1 MKNKGLK
8 ILLLT
13 LAICCPKFVFA
24 ETIVL
29 KSGKKIEGK
38 IIEKTEE
45 YIKTNLYGVD
55 LTYYLDD
62 IATIDGKV
70 FSIPKVEKDFFVKN
84 NDTQTEG
91 AKIPEELIR
100 NYDIDKVKKAISQ
113 GANVN
118 ARYRFDSTALMLAV
132 MKQNPKSLE
141 LAKLLIDSGTDINA
155 KNDSGETALRRAV
168 FGTLETF
175 KLLIERGADLDIADN
190 RGKTVLMECASRG
203 GRDKVQVL
211 IENGANVN
219 LKDYDNKTALI
230 YAADYR
236 KDLIVELLIVNDAD
250 INVKDDNGKTAL
262 MYAKEDGNQEMIT
275 LFTSSGQKYIKS
287 EKNMDKS
294 TKAQLDKVKALFNEG
309 RSDEGYLE
317 LKKLLEIA
325 PDVLPVYHSF
335 GGLVLNPMPT
345 GKTIELLNIFEK
357 AIKKYP
363 NDAGCHYFL
372 ANLYE
377 TVGRI
382 LDAKRIYVKVK
393 RIIDK
398 GPTIPMDYQISVFID
413 SSLEK
418 IEKDIN
424 TLEQEVGLI
433 DAMNPEEKLMVAQKC
448 IKKAETAG
456 MKAGVYCYYAINLA
470 PNNSEIA
477 IAYVGLSGVYS
488 MSKRTSDIAVYYCKK
503 AIELDSQLLDA
514 YLGLFLAYGSEGD
527 EQKKPLAKEA
537 YEKAVALCKSQG
549 KFERLKEIETI
560 AQMYGY

>member
-190 RGKTVLMECASRG
+190 RGKT
-203 GRDKVQVL
+203 
-211 IENGANVN
+211 
-219 LKDYDNKTALI
+219 
-230 YAADYR
+230 
-236 KDLIVELLIVNDAD
+236 
-250 INVKDDNGKTAL
+250 
-262 MYAKEDGNQEMIT
+262 
-275 LFTSSGQKYIKS
+275 
-287 EKNMDKS
+287 
-294 TKAQLDKVKALFNEG
+294 
-309 RSDEGYLE
+309 
-317 LKKLLEIA
+317 
-325 PDVLPVYHSF
+325 
-335 GGLVLNPMPT
+335 
-345 GKTIELLNIFEK
+345 
-357 AIKKYP
+357 
-363 NDAGCHYFL
+363 
-372 ANLYE
+372 
-377 TVGRI
+377 
-382 LDAKRIYVKVK
+382 
-393 RIIDK
+393 
-398 GPTIPMDYQISVFID
+398 
-413 SSLEK
+413 
-418 IEKDIN
+418 
-424 TLEQEVGLI
+424 
-433 DAMNPEEKLMVAQKC
+433 
-448 IKKAETAG
+448 
-456 MKAGVYCYYAINLA
+456 
-470 PNNSEIA
+470 
-477 IAYVGLSGVYS
+477 
-488 MSKRTSDIAVYYCKK
+488 
-503 AIELDSQLLDA
+503 
-514 YLGLFLAYGSEGD
+514 
-527 EQKKPLAKEA
+527 
-537 YEKAVALCKSQG
+537 
-549 KFERLKEIETI
+549 
-560 AQMYGY
+560 